1 MYTPGNRTLYSLNL
15 ANNKVNIFKTDTK
28 ISFHNVQITSDGIN
42 AILNMLNDHFEAEKN
57 GDESSTM
64 LHYVR
69 LGSNL
74 KTLQFDEDTGL
85 VQELDLLLK
94 YDTRVRGFF
103 HVLNLFS

>member
-1 MYTPGNRTLYSLNL
+1 MELSFYNL
-15 ANNKVNIFKTDTK
+15 
-28 ISFHNVQITSDGIN
+28 QITSDGIN

-74 KTLQFDEDTGL
+74 KTLQFDEDTGPVL
-85 VQELDLLLK
+85 EHELLNSSSNFTLASE
-94 YDTRVRGFF
+94 FF
-103 HVLNLFS
+103 L